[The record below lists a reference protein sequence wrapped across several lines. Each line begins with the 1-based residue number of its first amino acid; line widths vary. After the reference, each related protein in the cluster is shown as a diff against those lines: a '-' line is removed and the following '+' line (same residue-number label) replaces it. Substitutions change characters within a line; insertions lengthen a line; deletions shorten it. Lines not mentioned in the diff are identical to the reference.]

1 MLRHRASRQTPC
13 PLPTWHY
20 PSLLLDTI
28 ISCLNGCHSF
38 LLTGLYSN
46 SFLLTG
52 LSACLQESIFS
63 VTPNSQSDFLKYL
76 ILLKEIHLN
85 PFHAV
90 FLELNLRSLQA
101 WPGRSSMIC
110 SPASLSSILCFTHI
124 ACCCLMSLHSL
135 KRASCFPVSGPL
147 HVPFLVL
154 ATFLSNTSR
163 SWYLLVLQVSV
174 QHITSSKK
182 SSSST
187 FSTIPSFPPTTMFF
201 LLIPWSP
208 FDINVITHS
217 LFQSSL
223 CC

>member
-76 ILLKEIHLN
+76 ILLKEISLKS
-85 PFHAV
+85 FSCSLFGIKSKV
-90 FLELNLRSLQA
+90 F
-101 WPGRSSMIC
+101 
-110 SPASLSSILCFTHI
+110 ASLAWKVLHDLLS
-124 ACCCLMSLHSL
+124 CLTFLHSL
-135 KRASCFPVSGPL
+135 L
-147 HVPFLVL
+147 HSYCML
-154 ATFLSNTSR
+154 LS
-163 SWYLLVLQVSV
+163 
-174 QHITSSKK
+174 HE
-182 SSSST
+182 
-187 FSTIPSFPPTTMFF
+187 PSFTKTCQ
-201 LLIPWSP
+201 LLSCLRAFACAISCAGN
-208 FDINVITHS
+208 I
-217 LFQSSL
+217 LA
-223 CC
+223 